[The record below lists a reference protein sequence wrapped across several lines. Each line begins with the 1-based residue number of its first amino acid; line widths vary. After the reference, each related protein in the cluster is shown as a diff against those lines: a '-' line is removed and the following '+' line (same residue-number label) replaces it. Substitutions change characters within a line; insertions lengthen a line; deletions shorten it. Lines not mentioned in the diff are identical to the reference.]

1 LPETFLSIQ
10 KLEKHMLITKNNPFR
25 SGRFPHLAFFAALAL
40 AAVVPTMAQAEC
52 SSDEV
57 GFIAIFDIQPG
68 SEADFE
74 AAILQLTE
82 VVNRVEPG
90 VILYAPY
97 KGEEGKYY
105 MMERYTDLAAR
116 DSHGSSPEVQALF
129 PSLAPTF
136 NGAPQVLKVT
146 AVCP

>member
-1 LPETFLSIQ
+1 
-10 KLEKHMLITKNNPFR
+10 
-25 SGRFPHLAFFAALAL
+25 
-40 AAVVPTMAQAEC
+40 MAQADC

-57 GFIAIFDIQPG
+57 GYIAIFDIKPG

-74 AAILQLTE
+74 SAILKLAE

-97 KGEEGKYY
+97 KGEGGMYY
-105 MMERYTDLAAR
+105 MMERYTNLAAR

-129 PSLAPTF
+129 PSLGPTF
-136 NGAPQVLKVT
+136 NGTPEVRKVT
-146 AVCP
+146 AFCP